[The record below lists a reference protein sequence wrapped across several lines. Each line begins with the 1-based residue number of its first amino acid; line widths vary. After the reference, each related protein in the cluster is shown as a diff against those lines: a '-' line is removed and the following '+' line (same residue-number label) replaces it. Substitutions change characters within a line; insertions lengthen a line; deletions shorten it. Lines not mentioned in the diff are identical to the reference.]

1 MCSTDAR
8 EGVKRRWLPVP
19 IPIVDEEEEV
29 DSPVINWL
37 RVLISCCWDSLL
49 PVV

>member
-29 DSPVINWL
+29 DSPVIN
-37 RVLISCCWDSLL
+37 
-49 PVV
+49 